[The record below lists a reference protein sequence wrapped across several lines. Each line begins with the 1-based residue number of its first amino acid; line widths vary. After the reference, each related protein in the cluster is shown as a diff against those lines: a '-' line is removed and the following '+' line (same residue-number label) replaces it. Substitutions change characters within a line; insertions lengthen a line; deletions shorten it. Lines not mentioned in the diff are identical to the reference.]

1 MKEEILT
8 KIEAVDKKVE
18 SLTTM
23 VKFIK
28 KEQNGQK
35 DELKNKI
42 SQNEKQEILKK
53 IDDLQSVTLKLL
65 FFILSGTVSLIIAMV
80 MLILKGGV

>member
-65 FFILSGTVSLIIAMV
+65 FFLLSGTVSLIIAMV

>member
-53 IDDLQSVTLKLL
+53 IDDLQNVTLKLL
-65 FFILSGTVSLIIAMV
+65 FSLLSGTVSLIIAMV